1 MVISMAQTQNLTLHL
16 LVEKTKDGRSK
27 ASVLELP
34 DCVVEAA
41 TEEQAIELLQQS
53 VSDRL
58 AETQVKTFEISIEAR
73 TERENPWLEFIGM
86 YEGDADFAEIAAE
99 LRLER
104 DFDETELIE

>member
-1 MVISMAQTQNLTLHL
+1 MVISTAKTQNLTLHL

-34 DCVVEAA
+34 DCAVEAA

-53 VSDRL
+53 VRDRL
-58 AETQVKTFEISIEAR
+58 AETQIKKLEIPLEAKI
-73 TERENPWLEFIGM
+73 ERENPWLEFIGM

-99 LRLER
+99 LRSER
-104 DFDETELIE
+104 GFNEPE